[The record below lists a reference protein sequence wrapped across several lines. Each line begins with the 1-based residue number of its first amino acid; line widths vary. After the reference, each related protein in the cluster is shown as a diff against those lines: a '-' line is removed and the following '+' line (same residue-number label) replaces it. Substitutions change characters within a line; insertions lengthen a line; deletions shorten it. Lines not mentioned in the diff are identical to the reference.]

1 MNYILIKL
9 FLKNGALT
17 PIHAPGAYSLPEG
30 TDLEQEIT
38 DVRLVVKEDI
48 TEGPTLVTGLGKVP
62 RGGGRQAGS
71 QRPAGLRGS
80 KEAQRGLQAEGS
92 ATVSQSTQRQ
102 TGEGR

>member
-9 FLKNGALT
+9 FLKNEALA

-38 DVRLVVKEDI
+38 DVRLVAKEDI
-48 TEGPTLVTGLGKVP
+48 TEGPTLVTGLGKIP

-71 QRPAGLRGS
+71 QRPAGLRES
-80 KEAQRGLQAEGS
+80 KEAQQGLQAEGS
-92 ATVSQSTQRQ
+92 AAVNQSVQCQ